1 MQDHCRRP
9 GFFHLFDFGDILGE
23 RRSRGY
29 QGRAQPNS
37 EVSSGE
43 VHNYYGAV
51 TRKPILL
58 ANMLTEQCLA
68 LGISLQ
74 ISWRLSALFCD
85 VDITRRFFASK
96 TNCRAFFVC
105 EFIALSEQIVEAW
118 KLCLNQNRGPED
130 LQ

>member
-37 EVSSGE
+37 EVSSSE
-43 VHNYYGAV
+43 VHNYCGAL

-58 ANMLTEQCLA
+58 ANMLTEQCCA
-68 LGISLQ
+68 LGSSLQ
-74 ISWRLSALFCD
+74 FSWCLSAVFLDVYIRRSFCE
-85 VDITRRFFASK
+85 TK
-96 TNCRAFFVC
+96 TNCREFF
-105 EFIALSEQIVEAW
+105 
-118 KLCLNQNRGPED
+118 D
-130 LQ
+130 

>member
-1 MQDHCRRP
+1 
-9 GFFHLFDFGDILGE
+9 
-23 RRSRGY
+23 
-29 QGRAQPNS
+29 
-37 EVSSGE
+37 
-43 VHNYYGAV
+43 
-51 TRKPILL
+51 
-58 ANMLTEQCLA
+58 MLTEQCLA